1 MYQKSPK
8 AEKPSKTEAIIR
20 NFENLQSKSSQT
32 HAKSEKGRIFKSLKH
47 PKLKTHIPNFGF
59 LSASPQKFKKRYE

>member
-1 MYQKSPK
+1 MYQKSPQ
-8 AEKPSKTEAIIR
+8 AERPSKTEAIIR

-47 PKLKTHIPNFGF
+47 PKLKTHIPKFGF
-59 LSASPQKFKKRYE
+59 ILKHTQKFKKKV